1 MDIFSVFTLCGGLAF
16 FLYGMTVMS
25 KSLEK
30 MAGGKLER
38 MLKRMTSSPFKS
50 LLLGAGITIAIQSS
64 SAMTVMLVGLVNS
77 GVMELRQTIGIIMG
91 SNIGTTL
98 TAWILSLT
106 GIESENVFVN
116 LLKPENFSPLIAL
129 AGILLIMG
137 SKRQRRRDVGR
148 IMMGF
153 AILMYGMELMSGA
166 VSPLAEMPQF
176 AGLLTAFENPLLGV
190 LVGAVF
196 TGIIQSSAA
205 SVAILQALAM
215 TGSITYGMAIPI
227 IMGQNIGTCVTA
239 LISSI
244 GVNRNAKR
252 VAVVHISFNVIG
264 TAVCLILF
272 YGGDMILHFTFLNQ
286 AVGAVGIAFCHTAFN
301 VFTTILLLPFSRQLE
316 KLARRLVR
324 TEDTRESFAF
334 LDPLLL
340 RTPGAAVSESVAMAG
355 RMGQAARENICLAT
369 DQLSQYSRERETQI
383 LQNEDKLD
391 IYEDR
396 LSSYLVEISQHGLSM
411 QDMRTVSRLL
421 HAIGDFERIGD
432 HAVNIQE
439 SAQELHDK
447 ELRFSDS
454 AREELQVLLSALDD
468 ILDLTIRSFQAADVE
483 TARRVEP
490 LEETIDQLIEEIRSR
505 HIQRLQAGQCTIQL
519 GFVLS
524 DLLTNIE
531 RASDHCSN
539 IAVSVIEE
547 CSGGPGRHAY
557 LQEVKAGGAFGETGR
572 NTISPRHDGKRTG
585 SVSTRRRACF
595 LSFRYSRPLS
605 EGKYPYLTEN
615 RRNPYVCGSEE
626 QRDPEK
632 PHAGLCGRKP
642 GPEPLHLCRLRLP
655 PAEAACGG
663 GGVPLHCGPG
673 EGARGDFL
681 QPHERAGGPDRG
693 HRRHLS
699 RGPDERCEGA
709 APQGAA

>member
-38 MLKRMTSSPFKS
+38 MLKRMTSNPFKS

-77 GVMELRQTIGIIMG
+77 GVMELGQTIGVIMG

-148 IMMGF
+148 ILMGF
-153 AILMYGMELMSGA
+153 AVLMYGMELMSGA

-176 AGLLTAFENPLLGV
+176 SGLLTAFENPLLGV

-215 TGSITYGMAIPI
+215 TGSITYGMAIPV

-264 TAVCLILF
+264 TAVCLVLF
-272 YGGDMILHFTFLNQ
+272 YGGDLLFHFAFMDQ
-286 AVGAVGIAFCHTAFN
+286 AVNAVGIAFCHTAFN

-316 KLARRLVR
+316 KLARRVVR
-324 TEDTRESFAF
+324 SEAQEGELAV

-340 RTPGAAVSESVAMAG
+340 RTPGAAVSESVSAAG
-355 RMGQAARENICLAT
+355 RMGQAARENFRLAVL
-369 DQLSQYSRERETQI
+369 QLSDYRREREDAISGT
-383 LQNEDKLD
+383 EDKLD
-391 IYEDR
+391 AWEDR
-396 LSSYLVEISQHGLSM
+396 LGSYLVEASQHGLSA
-411 QDMRTVSRLL
+411 QDMNTVSRLL
-421 HAIGDFERIGD
+421 RAIGDFERIGD

-447 ELRFSDS
+447 GIQFSDE
-454 AREELQVLLSALDD
+454 AREELRVLLTALDD
-468 ILDLTIRSFQAADVE
+468 ILDLSLRAFLEDDAVLARQA
-483 TARRVEP
+483 EP
-490 LEETIDQLIEEIRSR
+490 VEETVDVLIQEIRTR
-505 HIQRLQAGQCTIQL
+505 HIRRLQAGQCTIEL
-519 GFVLS
+519 GFILS
-524 DLLTNIE
+524 DLLTNLE
-531 RASDHCSN
+531 RVSDHCSN
-539 IAVSVIEE
+539 IALSVIQERD
-547 CSGGPGRHAY
+547 GGPGQHACV
-557 LQEVKAGGAFGETGR
+557 QELKAGGAFGE
-572 NTISPRHDGKRTG
+572 DL
-585 SVSTRRRACF
+585 RRDQN
-595 LSFRYSRPLS
+595 
-605 EGKYPYLTEN
+605 KY
-615 RRNPYVCGSEE
+615 
-626 QRDPEK
+626 
-632 PHAGLCGRKP
+632 
-642 GPEPLHLCRLRLP
+642 RLP
-655 PAEAACGG
+655 EA
-663 GGVPLHCGPG
+663 
-673 EGARGDFL
+673 
-681 QPHERAGGPDRG
+681 
-693 HRRHLS
+693 
-699 RGPDERCEGA
+699 
-709 APQGAA
+709 